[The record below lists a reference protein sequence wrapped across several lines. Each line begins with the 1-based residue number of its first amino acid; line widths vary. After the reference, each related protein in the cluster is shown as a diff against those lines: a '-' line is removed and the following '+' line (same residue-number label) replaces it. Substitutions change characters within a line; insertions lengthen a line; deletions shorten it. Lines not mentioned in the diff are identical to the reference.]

1 MKKKYILSIIFVLVV
16 IILFGGLFYPNIKR
30 SRESLKYT
38 KLGDEL
44 WDRAIEETDV
54 TLVAQAIKN
63 YEEALKINPKNVDA
77 YLELGHIYYMKRL
90 DDQALAM
97 YQKAVQVAPKSAR
110 AHRDLGLFYSVAWY
124 RDERLLNKAI
134 EEYEKAIELGETW
147 DYIKRELQSL
157 RKVKEDLEAIQAG
170 KPVKEEK
177 IEVTSDEAMDYLIAS
192 DPYLRKS
199 WALRAALQAEE
210 KAKK

>member
-1 MKKKYILSIIFVLVV
+1 MKKKLLSKLVV
-16 IILFGGLFYPNIKR
+16 FLIIVLLAGVTGRYIWIVKQAQVHVIAGNQ
-30 SRESLKYT
+30 
-38 KLGDEL
+38 KLEE
-44 WDRAIEETDV
+44 AIDKVDTS
-54 TLVAQAIKN
+54 LVAQAIKE
-63 YEEALKINPKNVDA
+63 YEKAIEINPKNVDA